1 MGAFKSAVITKKG
14 QELLAKVVAGTTK
27 LEFTKIKVSDTKLS
41 GDLASMTGI
50 GTIKQEEK
58 VASVVRKNGSN
69 VTVSASF
76 SNQTL
81 GQGYYVRNLGLYAN
95 DSQDGEILYSI
106 SVADESTATA
116 DYMPPFNGIGV
127 SSLMV
132 DLVTAVSNASSVKV
146 NVDPTAGATVAQIV
160 NLQEQIDDVKSFVGY
175 ESSDVYGVEVD
186 FVNKKFTRLAGAENL
201 TSGADFDKLTPW
213 GGRKRCNLTNEGVM
227 VAYRGETGYSEAGAT
242 SATITKGTTEYP
254 SGTTF
259 YNVLTGISPAT
270 RGQIIFKGKSI
281 EKMQPE
287 AITRLGMARTFQNIR
302 LFGNMTVAENII
314 IARHCRRKTGI
325 WDSLIG
331 SPRLKKEE
339 AENQEYIKKCLEYVG
354 IYDKKD
360 WLAKNLPYGMQR
372 RLEIAR
378 VLATEPSLILL
389 DEPAA
394 GMNPHEK
401 DELVE
406 IINRLK
412 AEKYSIILIEHAMRM
427 VMNIADRVVV
437 FDHGQKIAEGLP
449 QDVKNDPVVIE
460 SYLGKGASANGDA

>member
-1 MGAFKSAVITKKG
+1 MMELIFFYINQSKTKFIEKQGFNFSSRYRFSVEYDKG
-14 QELLAKVVAGTTK
+14 TYILKGNECEKQ
-27 LEFTKIKVSDTKLS
+27 LS
-41 GDLASMTGI
+41 QNFFDETGCVTNVTAI
-50 GTIKQEEK
+50 VGE
-58 VASVVRKNGSN
+58 NGS
-69 VTVSASF
+69 
-76 SNQTL
+76 
-81 GQGYYVRNLGLYAN
+81 G
-95 DSQDGEILYSI
+95 
-106 SVADESTATA
+106 
-116 DYMPPFNGIGV
+116 
-127 SSLMV
+127 
-132 DLVTAVSNASSVKV
+132 K
-146 NVDPTAGATVAQIV
+146 
-160 NLQEQIDDVKSFVGY
+160 
-175 ESSDVYGVEVD
+175 
-186 FVNKKFTRLAGAENL
+186 
-201 TSGADFDKLTPW
+201 
-213 GGRKRCNLTNEGVM
+213 
-227 VAYRGETGYSEAGAT
+227 
-242 SATITKGTTEYP
+242 
-254 SGTTF
+254 TTF

-287 AITRLGMARTFQNIR
+287 AISRLGMARTFQNIR

>member
-1 MGAFKSAVITKKG
+1 MLVFLQQVINGLAQGGIYSLIAIGWTTVFGIVGVINWTHGEIYMLGAYTGYFVTTYLGLPLIPALLISMAAGALIAMAVDQFGYKPLRKKG
-14 QELLAKVVAGTTK
+14 VLAATGFITALGISTILRYTANAVFTVNPKAYPQLVDQK
-27 LEFTKIKVSDTKLS
+27 LITICTIS
-41 GDLASMTGI
+41 GQPLTISSLHLYILI
-50 GTIKQEEK
+50 GTI
-58 VASVVRKNGSN
+58 
-69 VTVSASF
+69 
-76 SNQTL
+76 
-81 GQGYYVRNLGLYAN
+81 
-95 DSQDGEILYSI
+95 II
-106 SVADESTATA
+106 
-116 DYMPPFNGIGV
+116 
-127 SSLMV
+127 MV
-132 DLVTAVSNASSVKV
+132 CLELFIKH
-146 NVDPTAGATVAQIV
+146 
-160 NLQEQIDDVKSFVGY
+160 
-175 ESSDVYGVEVD
+175 
-186 FVNKKFTRLAGAENL
+186 
-201 TSGADFDKLTPW
+201 
-213 GGRKRCNLTNEGVM
+213 
-227 VAYRGETGYSEAGAT
+227 
-242 SATITKGTTEYP
+242 
-254 SGTTF
+254 TF